1 LSIITDNRNKEIL
14 PGGVFELKKWTYL
27 ISGILIG
34 AIVATSGSAAAAQIK
49 SLVGQKVTGELN
61 VVVNGEKLEEKGAV
75 INGKTNAPVRA
86 ISDAIGGKL
95 DLKGDTIYITTE
107 DSSVVPTEPNGT
119 IDDLAT
125 LKQEREKTAKE
136 ITQHENAI
144 NNYETKYIPDTEQ
157 FIKAVP
163 TEEGKKEYQ
172 EKLQQKKTEL
182 ETLKSELA
190 DLQKQLAEIDAKIM
204 ELEK

>member
-1 LSIITDNRNKEIL
+1 M
-14 PGGVFELKKWTYL
+14 KKWMYL

-34 AIVATSGSAAAAQIK
+34 VIIATSGSAAAAQIK

-61 VVVNGEKLEEKGAV
+61 VVINGEKLEEKGAV

-107 DSSVVPTEPNGT
+107 DSTVVPAEPTESV
-119 IDDLAT
+119 DDLAT
-125 LKQEREKTAKE
+125 LKQERETVAKE

-144 NNYETKYIPDTEQ
+144 TTYEEKYIPNTERAVKMTEAPTTKQGYTEQ
-157 FIKAVP
+157 LDK
-163 TEEGKKEYQ
+163 Y
-172 EKLQQKKTEL
+172 KTEL
-182 ETLKSELA
+182 NQYKSELA
-190 DLQKQLAEIDAKIM
+190 DLQKQLAEIDVKIA
-204 ELEK
+204 ELNK